1 MLQQDEMVVVMM
13 MVLVVEMMMMM
24 IPMKTSSM
32 AVTMA
37 MVSPSGRE
45 FPRQICSMQES
56 FSLFVV
62 SAPQRRRNNSLDNP
76 PELGFPWRRYTRKRS
91 VRGGP
96 GPPDPTQAR
105 PGWARAGVASG
116 ALVAP
121 LDSPFCLPSS
131 SGKIGTL
138 GIFLKFID
146 LPKYGVLM
154 VTFPAEF
161 QLWQQIILESS
172 NMQK

>member
-1 MLQQDEMVVVMM
+1 MLQQDDMVMM
-13 MVLVVEMMMMM
+13 MVLVVEMMIVLVVEMMM
-24 IPMKTSSM
+24 MMLLMKSSSM

-37 MVSPSGRE
+37 TVSPSGRE
-45 FPRQICSMQES
+45 FPWQICSLQES

-62 SAPQRRRNNSLDNP
+62 SAPQRRQNNSLDDP

-91 VRGGP
+91 IRGGL

-121 LDSPFCLPSS
+121 LDSP
-131 SGKIGTL
+131 
-138 GIFLKFID
+138 
-146 LPKYGVLM
+146 
-154 VTFPAEF
+154 
-161 QLWQQIILESS
+161 
-172 NMQK
+172 